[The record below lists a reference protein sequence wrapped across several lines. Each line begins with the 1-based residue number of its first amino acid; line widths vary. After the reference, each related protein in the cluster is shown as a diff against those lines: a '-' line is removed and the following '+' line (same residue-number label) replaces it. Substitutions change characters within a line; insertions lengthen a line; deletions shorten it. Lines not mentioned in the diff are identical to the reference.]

1 MNRTDI
7 HRPSAPEFDPQAY
20 ELVDVYDLAATAAN
34 GYAAE
39 ASRDLSNAHDQLKAD
54 GFTAGSHTYGC
65 GHCGQTNL
73 RYVALLVR
81 EDVKEWIY
89 AGQDCLAGRFLSQ
102 TKESFAALKKA
113 AELARA
119 KQAKKAAW
127 LALCDENPALVWASY
142 AANIEST
149 VQRSFA
155 DLAGQKVV
163 GRDQQY
169 LGTGTEDH
177 FLSSGLSWG
186 FNTVRDIARKA
197 RTYGDASEKQVA
209 LVERILGEIDGKVEA
224 YRGKIAA
231 RAAAPQAG
239 PVPTGRV
246 VIEGEIVGIKEV
258 EDNFSY
264 HGGTITKM
272 TVKLDNGAR
281 VYGTMPAA
289 INGFRGDRVRF
300 TATVEASNDDA
311 SFGFAKRPAKA
322 EVLVAANERVAA

>member
-1 MNRTDI
+1 MTRTDI
-7 HRPSAPEFDPQAY
+7 HRPSAPEFDPAAY
-20 ELVDVYDLAATAAN
+20 TLVDVYDLSATAAN
-34 GYAAE
+34 GYGE
-39 ASRDLSNAHDQLKAD
+39 SESRALSEAHDQLKAD

-89 AGQDCLAGRFLSQ
+89 AGQDCLSARFTGQ
-102 TKESFAALKKA
+102 TKASFDKLRKD

-119 KQAKKAAW
+119 KQAKKTAW
-127 LALCDENPALVWASY
+127 LALCEENPALTWASY
-142 AANIEST
+142 AVNIEKG
-149 VQRSFA
+149 VQASFA

-163 GRDQQY
+163 GRDRQY
-169 LGTGTEDH
+169 LGTGAEDH
-177 FLSSGLSWG
+177 FLSAGLGWG
-186 FNTVRDIARKA
+186 FGTMIDIARKA
-197 RTYGDASEKQVA
+197 RTYGDASEKQIA
-209 LVERILGEIDGKVEA
+209 LIERILGEIDGKVEA
-224 YRGKIAA
+224 YRGKIAV

-258 EDNFSY
+258 DDNFSY

-322 EVLVAANERVAA
+322 EVLVAANELVAA